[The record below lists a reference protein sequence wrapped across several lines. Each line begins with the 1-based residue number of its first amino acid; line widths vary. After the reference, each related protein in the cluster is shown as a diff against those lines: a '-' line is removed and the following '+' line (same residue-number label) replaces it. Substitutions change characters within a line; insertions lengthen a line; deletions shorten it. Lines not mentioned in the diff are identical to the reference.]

1 MLLGPEYSFCHSFSG
16 DLIAQAFGFY
26 STPVRGGDCGCVSLF
41 LGGVR
46 DVGAGVLRLAL
57 SGLWVGGLWTVSKLG
72 VCAPHLPKFIQLVSL
87 NDTLL
92 VVSIL
97 NIVYDCCL

>member
-1 MLLGPEYSFCHSFSG
+1 MLGT
-16 DLIAQAFGFY
+16 A
-26 STPVRGGDCGCVSLF
+26 
-41 LGGVR
+41 
-46 DVGAGVLRLAL
+46 VLRLAL
-57 SGLWVGGLWTVSKLG
+57 FGLWVGGLWTVSKLG
-72 VCAPHLPKFIQLVSL
+72 VCAPLLPKFIHLVSL